1 MYELENISWSWL
13 FLLIIL
19 ISILFIF
26 DRAWKIKTQKLF
38 FSKSNLER
46 LSPNISNLK
55 PIIKIFFMII
65 GISMF
70 IIAMINPKIGT
81 KIETFQRL
89 GVDIVFAVDVSKS
102 MLAEDIAPSRIE
114 KSKQLVGQVINNLGG
129 DRIGIVAYAGK
140 AFPQLPLTTDYSSAK
155 MFLQNMNTDM
165 LSSQGTAIDE
175 AIRLSSTY
183 FDQDQSTE
191 RLLFIVSD
199 GEDHNDLSYE
209 MADLAAKN
217 NITIYSIGV
226 GTEKGSPI
234 PIKKNGIVYATETSS
249 PTDGNATISA
259 GLNSNAVSNSPAS
272 KTFNVV
278 AYGYGGNTV
287 KETVTVKVKND
298 DNPNINSLVTV
309 VDCDPGEEKTVNL
322 GTLDEV
328 DMPVWITC
336 TEGSINNSLGQKK
349 VGAGNNINLKAFA
362 LPYEVDITGR
372 ESNDTGKRA
381 SKTITLQIGPHKSHD
396 VVFRTVRPT
405 IKETFDS
412 VGSVNNLPYP
422 KINLGSSSPSEYI
435 NASSVDVDNIDIT
448 RAEINSRLESGE
460 ISTEVKVSDDECQI
474 KRNSGS
480 WKVPRGI

>member
-1 MYELENISWSWL
+1 MYELENILWSWL

-38 FSKSNLER
+38 FSKSNLNR

-55 PIIKIFFMII
+55 PIIKIFFMIV

-183 FDQDQSTE
+183 FDQDESTE
-191 RLLFIVSD
+191 RILFIVSD
-199 GEDHNDLSYE
+199 GEDHNDLTYD
-209 MADLAAKN
+209 MADIAAKN

-234 PIKKNGIVYATETSS
+234 PIKKNGIVMSYKKDINGDVVITKLNKTYLE
-249 PTDGNATISA
+249 NISD
-259 GLNSNAVSNSPAS
+259 
-272 KTFNVV
+272 KT
-278 AYGYGGNTV
+278 GG
-287 KETVTVKVKND
+287 KFID
-298 DNPNINSLVTV
+298 
-309 VDCDPGEEKTVNL
+309 
-322 GTLDEV
+322 
-328 DMPVWITC
+328 
-336 TEGSINNSLGQKK
+336 GSITNDVIQEVIQILENTEKKEFDTQKFSEFEDQFQWFIFLGFIFIVFDLFMKD
-349 VGAGNNINLKAFA
+349 G
-362 LPYEVDITGR
+362 
-372 ESNDTGKRA
+372 
-381 SKTITLQIGPHKSHD
+381 KTIWLK
-396 VVFRTVRPT
+396 
-405 IKETFDS
+405 
-412 VGSVNNLPYP
+412 NL
-422 KINLGSSSPSEYI
+422 NLFNE
-435 NASSVDVDNIDIT
+435 
-448 RAEINSRLESGE
+448 
-460 ISTEVKVSDDECQI
+460 K
-474 KRNSGS
+474 
-480 WKVPRGI
+480 

>member
-13 FLLIIL
+13 FLLIVL

-55 PIIKIFFMII
+55 PIIKICFMII

-183 FDQDQSTE
+183 FDQDQSIE

-209 MADLAAKN
+209 MADLASKN
-217 NITIYSIGV
+217 NISIYSIGV

-234 PIKKNGIVYATETSS
+234 PIKKNGIVMSYKKDINGEVVITKLNKNYLENISDKTKGKYIDGSVTENVINEVIEILENTEKKEFDTQKFSEFKDQFQWFILIGFVLIVIDIFMR
-249 PTDGNATISA
+249 DG
-259 GLNSNAVSNSPAS
+259 
-272 KTFNVV
+272 
-278 AYGYGGNTV
+278 
-287 KETVTVKVKND
+287 
-298 DNPNINSLVTV
+298 
-309 VDCDPGEEKTVNL
+309 
-322 GTLDEV
+322 
-328 DMPVWITC
+328 
-336 TEGSINNSLGQKK
+336 
-349 VGAGNNINLKAFA
+349 
-362 LPYEVDITGR
+362 
-372 ESNDTGKRA
+372 
-381 SKTITLQIGPHKSHD
+381 KTIWLK
-396 VVFRTVRPT
+396 
-405 IKETFDS
+405 
-412 VGSVNNLPYP
+412 NL
-422 KINLGSSSPSEYI
+422 NLFNE
-435 NASSVDVDNIDIT
+435 
-448 RAEINSRLESGE
+448 
-460 ISTEVKVSDDECQI
+460 K
-474 KRNSGS
+474 
-480 WKVPRGI
+480 

>member
-46 LSPNISNLK
+46 LSPNISNRK

-65 GISMF
+65 GTSMF

-191 RLLFIVSD
+191 RLLFVVSD

-217 NITIYSIGV
+217 DITIYSVGV

-234 PIKKNGIVYATETSS
+234 PIKKNGIVMSYKKDINGEVVITKLNKNYLENISDKTKGKYIDGSVTENVINQVIEILENTEKKEFDTQKFSEFKDQFQWFILIGFVLIVIDIFMR
-249 PTDGNATISA
+249 DG
-259 GLNSNAVSNSPAS
+259 
-272 KTFNVV
+272 
-278 AYGYGGNTV
+278 
-287 KETVTVKVKND
+287 
-298 DNPNINSLVTV
+298 
-309 VDCDPGEEKTVNL
+309 
-322 GTLDEV
+322 
-328 DMPVWITC
+328 
-336 TEGSINNSLGQKK
+336 
-349 VGAGNNINLKAFA
+349 
-362 LPYEVDITGR
+362 
-372 ESNDTGKRA
+372 
-381 SKTITLQIGPHKSHD
+381 KTIWLK
-396 VVFRTVRPT
+396 
-405 IKETFDS
+405 
-412 VGSVNNLPYP
+412 NL
-422 KINLGSSSPSEYI
+422 NLFNE
-435 NASSVDVDNIDIT
+435 
-448 RAEINSRLESGE
+448 
-460 ISTEVKVSDDECQI
+460 K
-474 KRNSGS
+474 
-480 WKVPRGI
+480 

>member
-38 FSKSNLER
+38 FSKSNLDR

-65 GISMF
+65 GTSMF

-183 FDQDQSTE
+183 FDQDESTE
-191 RLLFIVSD
+191 RILFIVSD
-199 GEDHNDLSYE
+199 GEDHNDLTYD
-209 MADLAAKN
+209 MADMAAKN

-234 PIKKNGIVYATETSS
+234 PIKKNGIVMSYKKDINGDVVITKLNKTYLE
-249 PTDGNATISA
+249 NISD
-259 GLNSNAVSNSPAS
+259 
-272 KTFNVV
+272 KT
-278 AYGYGGNTV
+278 GG
-287 KETVTVKVKND
+287 KF
-298 DNPNINSLVTV
+298 I
-309 VDCDPGEEKTVNL
+309 
-322 GTLDEV
+322 
-328 DMPVWITC
+328 
-336 TEGSINNSLGQKK
+336 EGSITKDVVQEVIQILENTEKKEFDTQKFSEFEDQFQWFIFLGFVFIVFDLFMKD
-349 VGAGNNINLKAFA
+349 G
-362 LPYEVDITGR
+362 
-372 ESNDTGKRA
+372 
-381 SKTITLQIGPHKSHD
+381 KTIWLK
-396 VVFRTVRPT
+396 
-405 IKETFDS
+405 
-412 VGSVNNLPYP
+412 NL
-422 KINLGSSSPSEYI
+422 NLFNE
-435 NASSVDVDNIDIT
+435 
-448 RAEINSRLESGE
+448 
-460 ISTEVKVSDDECQI
+460 K
-474 KRNSGS
+474 
-480 WKVPRGI
+480 

>member
-55 PIIKIFFMII
+55 PIIKIFFMIV

-199 GEDHNDLSYE
+199 GEDHNDLSVSYTH
-209 MADLAAKN
+209 L
-217 NITIYSIGV
+217 TL
-226 GTEKGSPI
+226 
-234 PIKKNGIVYATETSS
+234 
-249 PTDGNATISA
+249 PTT
-259 GLNSNAVSNSPAS
+259 
-272 KTFNVV
+272 
-278 AYGYGGNTV
+278 
-287 KETVTVKVKND
+287 
-298 DNPNINSLVTV
+298 
-309 VDCDPGEEKTVNL
+309 
-322 GTLDEV
+322 
-328 DMPVWITC
+328 
-336 TEGSINNSLGQKK
+336 
-349 VGAGNNINLKAFA
+349 
-362 LPYEVDITGR
+362 PYV
-372 ESNDTGKRA
+372 
-381 SKTITLQIGPHKSHD
+381 
-396 VVFRTVRPT
+396 
-405 IKETFDS
+405 
-412 VGSVNNLPYP
+412 
-422 KINLGSSSPSEYI
+422 
-435 NASSVDVDNIDIT
+435 
-448 RAEINSRLESGE
+448 
-460 ISTEVKVSDDECQI
+460 
-474 KRNSGS
+474 
-480 WKVPRGI
+480 

>member
-26 DRAWKIKTQKLF
+26 DRVWKIKTQKLF
-38 FSKSNLER
+38 FSKSNLDR

-55 PIIKIFFMII
+55 PIIKIFFMIV

-234 PIKKNGIVYATETSS
+234 PIKKNGIVMSYKKDINGEVVITKLNKNYLENISDKTKGKYIDGSVTENVINEVIEILENTEKKEFDTQKFSEFKDQFQWFILIGFVLIVIDIFMR
-249 PTDGNATISA
+249 DG
-259 GLNSNAVSNSPAS
+259 
-272 KTFNVV
+272 
-278 AYGYGGNTV
+278 
-287 KETVTVKVKND
+287 
-298 DNPNINSLVTV
+298 
-309 VDCDPGEEKTVNL
+309 
-322 GTLDEV
+322 
-328 DMPVWITC
+328 
-336 TEGSINNSLGQKK
+336 
-349 VGAGNNINLKAFA
+349 
-362 LPYEVDITGR
+362 
-372 ESNDTGKRA
+372 
-381 SKTITLQIGPHKSHD
+381 KTIWLK
-396 VVFRTVRPT
+396 
-405 IKETFDS
+405 
-412 VGSVNNLPYP
+412 NL
-422 KINLGSSSPSEYI
+422 NLFNE
-435 NASSVDVDNIDIT
+435 
-448 RAEINSRLESGE
+448 
-460 ISTEVKVSDDECQI
+460 K
-474 KRNSGS
+474 
-480 WKVPRGI
+480 

>member
-38 FSKSNLER
+38 FSKSNLDR

-65 GISMF
+65 GTSMF

-102 MLAEDIAPSRIE
+102 MLAEDITPSRIE

-165 LSSQGTAIDE
+165 LSSQGTAIDD

-183 FDQDQSTE
+183 FDQDESTE
-191 RLLFIVSD
+191 RILFIISD

-234 PIKKNGIVYATETSS
+234 PIKKNGIVMSYKKDINGEVVITKLNKNYLENISDKTKGKYIDGSVTENVINEVIEILENTEKKEFDTQKFSEFKDQFQWFILIGFVLIVIDIFMR
-249 PTDGNATISA
+249 DG
-259 GLNSNAVSNSPAS
+259 
-272 KTFNVV
+272 
-278 AYGYGGNTV
+278 
-287 KETVTVKVKND
+287 
-298 DNPNINSLVTV
+298 
-309 VDCDPGEEKTVNL
+309 
-322 GTLDEV
+322 
-328 DMPVWITC
+328 
-336 TEGSINNSLGQKK
+336 
-349 VGAGNNINLKAFA
+349 
-362 LPYEVDITGR
+362 
-372 ESNDTGKRA
+372 
-381 SKTITLQIGPHKSHD
+381 KTIWLK
-396 VVFRTVRPT
+396 
-405 IKETFDS
+405 
-412 VGSVNNLPYP
+412 NL
-422 KINLGSSSPSEYI
+422 NLFNE
-435 NASSVDVDNIDIT
+435 
-448 RAEINSRLESGE
+448 
-460 ISTEVKVSDDECQI
+460 K
-474 KRNSGS
+474 
-480 WKVPRGI
+480 

>member
-26 DRAWKIKTQKLF
+26 DRAWKIKTQKLY
-38 FSKSNLER
+38 FSKSNLQR

-55 PIIKIFFMII
+55 PIIKICFMII

-234 PIKKNGIVYATETSS
+234 PIKKNGIVMSYKKDIIGEVVITKLNKNYLE
-249 PTDGNATISA
+249 NISD
-259 GLNSNAVSNSPAS
+259 
-272 KTFNVV
+272 KTKGK
-278 AYGYGGNTV
+278 YI
-287 KETVTVKVKND
+287 D
-298 DNPNINSLVTV
+298 
-309 VDCDPGEEKTVNL
+309 
-322 GTLDEV
+322 
-328 DMPVWITC
+328 
-336 TEGSINNSLGQKK
+336 GSITENVINEVIEILENTEKKEFDTQKFSEFK
-349 VGAGNNINLKAFA
+349 DQFQWFILIGFVLI
-362 LPYEVDITGR
+362 VIDIFMRDG
-372 ESNDTGKRA
+372 
-381 SKTITLQIGPHKSHD
+381 KTIWLK
-396 VVFRTVRPT
+396 
-405 IKETFDS
+405 
-412 VGSVNNLPYP
+412 NL
-422 KINLGSSSPSEYI
+422 NLFNE
-435 NASSVDVDNIDIT
+435 
-448 RAEINSRLESGE
+448 
-460 ISTEVKVSDDECQI
+460 K
-474 KRNSGS
+474 
-480 WKVPRGI
+480 